1 MILFDNAQINNIMIR
16 SMSTQTPSEKSSEW
30 KERELGALWKR
41 DGKNQS
47 YLTGKLND
55 KQVIVFENTNKR
67 SEKAPDF
74 IVYESREMQ
83 GQGQGQGSPQSS
95 VAEDSDGGDLL

>member
-1 MILFDNAQINNIMIR
+1 
-16 SMSTQTPSEKSSEW
+16 MSTQASSDKTSSEW

-83 GQGQGQGSPQSS
+83 GQGQGQSQGQGQGGQASS
-95 VAEDSDGGDLL
+95 TTEDSDGGDLL

>member
-1 MILFDNAQINNIMIR
+1 
-16 SMSTQTPSEKSSEW
+16 MSTQTSSEKNNEKNNEW
-30 KERELGALWKR
+30 KEREIGALWKR
-41 DGKNQS
+41 EGKNQS

-83 GQGQGQGSPQSS
+83 GQGQGQSQGQGQGGQASS
-95 VAEDSDGGDLL
+95 TTEDSDGGDLL

>member
-16 SMSTQTPSEKSSEW
+16 SMSTQAPSEKSSEW

-83 GQGQGQGSPQSS
+83 GQGQQGALASS
-95 VAEDSDGGDLL
+95 TTEDSDGGDLL

>member
-1 MILFDNAQINNIMIR
+1 
-16 SMSTQTPSEKSSEW
+16 MSTQTSNEKSSEW
-30 KERELGALWKR
+30 KERELGALWKK

-74 IVYESREMQ
+74 IVYESKEMKGAGATQ
-83 GQGQGQGSPQSS
+83 QSS
-95 VAEDSDGGDLL
+95 TTEDSDGDLL

>member
-1 MILFDNAQINNIMIR
+1 
-16 SMSTQTPSEKSSEW
+16 MSEQTSKEKSSEW
-30 KERELGALWKR
+30 KERELGALWKK

-74 IVYESREMQ
+74 IVYESRELQ
-83 GQGQGQGSPQSS
+83 GATQSS
-95 VAEDSDGGDLL
+95 STTEDSDGDLL

>member
-1 MILFDNAQINNIMIR
+1 MDL
-16 SMSTQTPSEKSSEW
+16 SMSTQASSDKTSSEW

-83 GQGQGQGSPQSS
+83 GQGQGAPPASTT
-95 VAEDSDGGDLL
+95 EDSDGGDLL